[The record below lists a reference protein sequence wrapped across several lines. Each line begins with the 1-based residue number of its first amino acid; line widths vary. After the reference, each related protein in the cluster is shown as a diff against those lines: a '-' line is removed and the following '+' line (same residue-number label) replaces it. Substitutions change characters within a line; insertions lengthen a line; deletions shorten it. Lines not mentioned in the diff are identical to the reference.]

1 MNASLA
7 AGDEGY
13 RPVFRRNAAM
23 NGPNH
28 RLRAAAWP
36 AVFVAALGLAACGP
50 PPPPE
55 MPPMQIE
62 VFEARS
68 ADIDLTLDMVGQTLG
83 SVDIPIRAR
92 VDGVLEEIHFLQGRE
107 VRKDQLLYVIDPRPF
122 EARVVEAQSVLA
134 EAETGLAKASSD
146 LDRIRPLAEINAV
159 SQQDLDAAVAQYEAA
174 QASVEAGKARVEQA
188 EIELGY
194 TRITSPVDGLIGI
207 TEAKVGEYV
216 GRSPNPVVL
225 NVVSRTDPIR
235 VRFSINEREYLEFA
249 RRFAETMRNIDDD
262 NPQGRG
268 LKLILSDRTIHDQPG
283 QIVNFDAAIDPT
295 TGTLTLEADF
305 ANPGRVILPGQFA
318 RVRGVI
324 ETRRG
329 AIAVP
334 QRAVIETQGLFQLA
348 VVGDDDVVELRRVE
362 MGPRTPDGWIVESGL
377 AAGERI
383 ALEGLQRLRT
393 GTRVEPKPQDIAGA
407 G

>member
-1 MNASLA
+1 
-7 AGDEGY
+7 
-13 RPVFRRNAAM
+13 
-23 NGPNH
+23 
-28 RLRAAAWP
+28 
-36 AVFVAALGLAACGP
+36 
-50 PPPPE
+50 
-55 MPPMQIE
+55 
-62 VFEARS
+62 
-68 ADIDLTLDMVGQTLG
+68 MVGQTLG

-92 VDGVLEEIHFLQGRE
+92 VDGVLEEIHFQQGRE
-107 VRKDQLLYVIDPRPF
+107 VSKGQLLYVIDPRPF

-146 LDRIRPLAEINAV
+146 LERIRPLAAINAV
-159 SQQDLDAAVAQYEAA
+159 SEQDLDAAIAQFEAA
-174 QASVEAGKARVEQA
+174 QASVQAGKARVEQA
-188 EIELGY
+188 EIQLGY
-194 TRITSPVDGLIGI
+194 TRISSPVDGLIGI
-207 TEAKVGEYV
+207 TQAKVGEYV

-235 VRFSINEREYLEFA
+235 VRFSINEREYLKFA
-249 RRFAETMRNIDDD
+249 RRFSETLRKIDDE
-262 NPQGRG
+262 NPQGRN
-268 LKLILSDRTIHDQPG
+268 LKLILSDGTIHDQPG
-283 QIVNFDAAIDPT
+283 EIVNFDAAIDPT

-324 ETRRG
+324 ETRRN

-362 MGPRTPDGWIVESGL
+362 VGPRTPDGWIVESGL
-377 AAGERI
+377 EAGERI

-393 GTRVEPKPQDIAGA
+393 GVKVAPQAQDGVADA
-407 G
+407 S

>member
-1 MNASLA
+1 MTRQAHRFRSLA
-7 AGDEGY
+7 S
-13 RPVFRRNAAM
+13 AATL
-23 NGPNH
+23 G
-28 RLRAAAWP
+28 
-36 AVFVAALGLAACGP
+36 AALALSACGKP
-50 PPPPE
+50 PPPQL
-55 MPPMQIE
+55 PPMAVE
-62 VFEARS
+62 VYQAQAE
-68 ADIDLTLDMVGQTLG
+68 DIDLTLDMVGQTLG
-83 SVDIPIRAR
+83 SVDIQIRAR

-107 VRKDQLLYVIDPRPF
+107 VKKGQLLYVIDPRPF
-122 EARVVEAQSVLA
+122 EARVVEAQGLLA

-146 LDRIRPLAEINAV
+146 LDRIRPLAEISAV
-159 SQQDLDAAVAQYEAA
+159 SQQDLDAAIAQYDAA
-174 QASVEAGKARVEQA
+174 QASVQAAKARVEQA
-188 EIELGY
+188 EIELSY
-194 TRITSPVDGLIGI
+194 TRISSPVDGLIGI

-235 VRFSINEREYLEFA
+235 VRFSINEREYLTFA
-249 RRFAETMRNIDDD
+249 RRFAETMRKIDDE

-268 LKLILSDRTIHDQPG
+268 LKLILSDGTIHDQPG

-305 ANPGRVILPGQFA
+305 ANPERVILPGQFA

-348 VVGDDDVVELRRVE
+348 VVGADDVVELRRVE
-362 MGPRTPDGWIVESGL
+362 MGPRTPDGWIVDSGL
-377 AAGERI
+377 EAGERI

-393 GTRVEPKPQDIAGA
+393 GAKVAPKAQDVAGA